1 MSISEVCDKLCYL
14 SNITNEIDISA
25 KSRYKLTEGNL

>member
-14 SNITNEIDISA
+14 SEIVNRIDLAAINKYRLA
-25 KSRYKLTEGNL
+25 QFGH